1 MKTEEK
7 IFSDEDFKLLLQ
19 EGLVSGPGKFA
30 SMEEIKAEARRR
42 FEQGKASDQLL
53 EPPRNEIV
61 NGNAHGQISIHNK
74 K

>member
-42 FEQGKASDQLL
+42 FEQGKSSGLPL
-53 EPPRNEIV
+53 EPSRNEIITE
-61 NGNAHGQISIHNK
+61 NAHEHISIDNK